1 MVRKEVPQLDYSQ
14 KDCIPTMIS
23 EYGSHKAFFL
33 PMPLLCPLWC
43 AAKFDFCDSTFA
55 RALLLK
61 LDYSQQNVDL
71 RLHLSHLEVRGI

>member
-23 EYGSHKAFFL
+23 EYGSHKSFFFANATI
-33 PMPLLCPLWC
+33 MPTLVCC
-43 AAKFDFCDSTFA
+43 KFDFCDSTFV